1 MDSTQYGLLIAKLVA
16 QTCSVSVT
24 GYLITRN
31 IRKFFHRRAFCL
43 SSANSEPRQQ
53 DAPAINADNSPSAR
67 ILWAAWCSDFAFS
80 LFGWIQTFCLVSK
93 LTPVNDF
100 RLTLYAQAPHWS
112 FQIASFCWMGVLAIY
127 ITSQRREQFDVT
139 ICHYVIWIFILFYWI
154 LEISA
159 IYNGTAWF
167 THLATFLW
175 KAVATINFGIVI
187 ICWAVYARRARKR
200 LRNGQFVIS
209 KLVAYTICFICF
221 VSPNII
227 AELVH
232 GTTRRYTIQ
241 MVFSALLQLWPTA
254 NGFIALT
261 KTTWCLCFFTS
272 MQTSASL
279 TSVGGKKRYLM
290 SQKLPELK
298 GLEIGEKIG
307 EGVAVVYM
315 GKWRGAQVAVK
326 MKSVISEECED
337 DVLFQHA
344 CNLEI
349 QEEAQVMKQLSH
361 PNIVLFMEAGFYR
374 GSICIISEYCARGSL
389 RDVLKQKIHHL
400 SWPTRI
406 RLALGIAHGM
416 QYLHSAKP
424 AMIHRDLK
432 SPNVLVDDSWHAKIA
447 DFGTLRF
454 AEIVSSVRNSI
465 ANGRDVEPC
474 VMTGV
479 VGTTRWMAPEVILG
493 NKVYTSK
500 VDIYSLGLIL
510 WELIGGQLPFETMR
524 WNHEIE
530 KVILLGFRPSINSK
544 QCPTWWKVLVSKCWD
559 SDPEARPTIQE
570 VIRTLQRI
578 AREEFCGEE
587 GFRGTETASSWN
599 EMDQSMSES
608 PFVLYAR
615 NAGKASAVPSKR
627 SNCSMLT
634 STTVSTWTSV
644 SALGHSP
651 SHSSADDHSTLH
663 RLSCDIEVATRWKI
677 ITSESNNTFDTPL
690 LESSS
695 AESS

>member
-1 MDSTQYGLLIAKLVA
+1 MTKLIA
-16 QTCSVSVT
+16 QTCSVSVM

-31 IRKFFHRRAFCL
+31 IGKFFHRRTFCR
-43 SSANSEPRQQ
+43 SSAKSEPRQQ
-53 DAPAINADNSPSAR
+53 DTSAATAESSPSAR

-80 LFGWIQTFCLVSK
+80 VFGWVQTFCIVTK
-93 LTPVNDF
+93 ITPVNDF

-127 ITSQRREQFDVT
+127 ITSQRREQFDVM

-159 IYNGTAWF
+159 VYHRTAWY
-167 THLATFLW
+167 THLATFIW
-175 KAVATINFGIVI
+175 KAVAAINFGIVI
-187 ICWAVYARRARKR
+187 ICWAIYARRTRKR
-200 LRNGQFVIS
+200 LRNGHFVIS
-209 KLVAYTICFICF
+209 KLVAYTICFMCF

-232 GTTRRYTIQ
+232 GTTRKYTIQ

-261 KTTWCLCFFTS
+261 KTTWCLCFLPIS
-272 MQTSASL
+272 QASNASAEM
-279 TSVGGKKRYLM
+279 GGKKRYLM
-290 SQKLPELK
+290 SQKMHELK

-307 EGVAVVYM
+307 QGVAVVYM

-326 MKSVISEECED
+326 MKAVMSEESED

-389 RDVLKQKIHHL
+389 RDVLVRKIHQL

-406 RLALGIAHGM
+406 RLALGIAHGI

-465 ANGRDVEPC
+465 ANGRDMEPC

-479 VGTTRWMAPEVILG
+479 VGTTRWMAPEMILG

-510 WELIGGQLPFETMR
+510 WELIEGKLPFETMR

-530 KVILLGFRPSINSK
+530 KVILQGLRPSIDSK
-544 QCPTWWKVLVSKCWD
+544 QCPIWWKVLVSRCWD
-559 SDPEARPTIQE
+559 SDPENRPTIQE

-578 AREEFCGEE
+578 AREEFCGEKNYH
-587 GFRGTETASSWN
+587 GTEIVSSWS
-599 EMDQSMSES
+599 EMDQNAGGSYA
-608 PFVLYAR
+608 LYAKTSGKPL
-615 NAGKASAVPSKR
+615 AGPTKR

-634 STTVSTWTSV
+634 ATTVSTSTSV
-644 SALGHSP
+644 SVLGLSP
-651 SHSSADDHSTLH
+651 IHGAFDDHSVIKRFTF
-663 RLSCDIEVATRWKI
+663 DIELSTPWKS
-677 ITSESNNTFDTPL
+677 ITSDTINTFDTPL

-695 AESS
+695 AGSF